1 MYKHTNRGI
10 FLMETLHNLPI
21 PYLPLVTQNF
31 FTCYVFHMSK
41 IPNGLYN
48 LFFFKPR
55 NIYLS
60 QCSPKIEK
68 IAKPFLD
75 KASS

>member
-1 MYKHTNRGI
+1 MK
-10 FLMETLHNLPI
+10 TLHNLPI

-48 LFFFKPR
+48 LFFLNPE
-55 NIYLS
+55 IYTSHSVL
-60 QCSPKIEK
+60 QK
-68 IAKPFLD
+68 
-75 KASS
+75 

>member
-1 MYKHTNRGI
+1 MK
-10 FLMETLHNLPI
+10 TLHNLPI

-48 LFFFKPR
+48 LFFFLNPE
-55 NIYLS
+55 IYTSHSVL
-60 QCSPKIEK
+60 QK
-68 IAKPFLD
+68 
-75 KASS
+75 